1 MTAASRR
8 LARARRLGVTPQM
21 RRVPEAVAR
30 ARRSLDAD
38 AVHRLRVA
46 LRRCRSVA
54 DLMAEL
60 DPHPVWSE
68 PRRLSR
74 TLFARLGALRD
85 VQVLRQWVAA
95 LADDDA
101 PLRAALMAALDRREA
116 RAGTRARRAIDDFDR
131 RAWTR
136 LADRLTHRAKTVPP
150 DGLAAQC
157 LALQRFEVVH
167 RLHTRAVR
175 TAQAEP
181 WHELRVSLKRFRYV
195 VESLL
200 PARLPARLPAWES
213 GLRGM
218 QDLLGWIHDLD
229 VFDAFVEHAAPA
241 SMRGPTAALRRA
253 TRANQARYRARYR
266 TLAQARAGGLPAWR
280 AGLPRGPRIEA
291 AVAARLA
298 ATALA
303 VSPHP
308 RRAARVTRRALRLFD
323 TRVSRGAFA
332 PDPRGDDRRVLHAAA
347 TLHAIRTPRRRRRG
361 QHHAAHVVRR
371 LPAPPGWTAARWQD
385 VALVIEVARDEPE
398 ALAHGRLAGV
408 SRARRKKVQALA
420 GILRVAEALERDAA
434 TQLST
439 T

>member
-1 MTAASRR
+1 MTAASHR

-21 RRVPEAVAR
+21 RRVPEAVGR

-46 LRRCRSVA
+46 LRRCRSVS

-74 TLFARLGALRD
+74 TLFTRLGVLRD
-85 VQVLRQWVAA
+85 VQVLRQWVTA
-95 LADDDA
+95 LAADDD
-101 PLRAALMAALDRREA
+101 PLRATLMATLDRREA
-116 RAGTRARRAIDDFDR
+116 KARARARRAIDDFDR
-131 RAWTR
+131 RAWIR
-136 LADRLTHRAKTVPP
+136 LAGRLARRAKAVPP

-157 LALQRFEVVH
+157 LALQRFEVMH
-167 RLHTRAVR
+167 RLHASAVR
-175 TAQAEP
+175 TARAEP
-181 WHELRVSLKRFRYV
+181 WHQLRVSLKRFRYV
-195 VESLL
+195 VESL
-200 PARLPARLPAWES
+200 LPARLPAWES

-241 SMRGPTAALRRA
+241 SMRGAAAALRRA
-253 TRANQARYRARYR
+253 TRANWARYRARYR
-266 TLAQARAGGLPAWR
+266 TLAQARASGLSAWR
-280 AGLPRGPRIEA
+280 AGLPHGPRIEA
-291 AVAARLA
+291 AVSARLA

-303 VSPHP
+303 LTPHP

-323 TRVSRGAFA
+323 ARVSRGAFT
-332 PDPRGDDRRVLHAAA
+332 PDAGGDDRRVLHAAA
-347 TLHAIRTPRRRRRG
+347 TLHAIRTPRRSRRG
-361 QHHAAHVVRR
+361 HRRAAHIVRR
-371 LPAPPGWTAARWQD
+371 LPPPPGWTAARWQD
-385 VALVIEVARDEPE
+385 VALVIEVARGGDAAP
-398 ALAHGRLAGV
+398 ARGRRAGMA
-408 SRARRKKVQALA
+408 RARRGRVPALA
-420 GILRVAEALERDAA
+420 GIQRKAAAREREAA